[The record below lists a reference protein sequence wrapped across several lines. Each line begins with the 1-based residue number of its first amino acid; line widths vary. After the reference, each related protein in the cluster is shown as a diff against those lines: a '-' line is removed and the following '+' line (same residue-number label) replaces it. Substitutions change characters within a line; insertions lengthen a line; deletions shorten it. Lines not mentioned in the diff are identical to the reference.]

1 MTVPHSVYSEDGQVS
16 IDPAL
21 CHACGNCARVCPAD
35 VLAFDGH
42 AVSVRPGSP
51 FGCIA
56 CGHCMMVCP
65 TAAISVTGRGL
76 SPDDL
81 MKAPGEDDKA
91 TPESLAALME
101 GRRSVRQFTDE
112 EVSADVLE
120 SIVEMAASAPMG
132 VPPWDVGCVIV
143 NDRSRVQQL
152 AGEIT
157 AAYERLM
164 RWMGRLP
171 MALMRPFMRKATR
184 EAMTSFI
191 LPLGKMLVEQRRA
204 GRDVLFWN
212 APAVMIFHHSAYSDG
227 ADAYIACTYAML
239 AAESLGLGTTMIGS
253 AAPVMQRDPAIGRN
267 WSIPEGHKPA
277 IVLILG
283 YPATRFHRTL
293 RRRFVSLKTIAE
305 GNGQISGR

>member
-1 MTVPHSVYSEDGQVS
+1 MTVPHSVYSENGHVS

-21 CHACGNCARVCPAD
+21 CHLCGNCAKACPAD
-35 VLAFDGH
+35 VLAFDGRTL
-42 AVSVRPGSP
+42 SVRTDSP

-56 CGHCMMVCP
+56 CGHCMMACP

-81 MKAPGEDDKA
+81 MKAPGDDDKA
-91 TPESLAALME
+91 TPDSLAALME

-112 EVSADVLE
+112 EVSPDVLE

-132 VPPWDVGCVIV
+132 VPPWDVGCIIV
-143 NDRSRVQQL
+143 NGRSRVQQL
-152 AGEIT
+152 AVEVT
-157 AAYERLM
+157 ATYARLM
-164 RWMGRLP
+164 RWFKPLP
-171 MALMRPFMRKATR
+171 MTLMRLFMRRATR

-191 LPLGKMLVEQRRA
+191 LPLGKMVVEQRQA
-204 GRDVLFWN
+204 GRDVLFWD
-212 APAVMIFHHSAYSDG
+212 APALIIFHHSPYSDG

-253 AAPVMQRDPAIGRN
+253 AAPVMQRDPAIGRA

-283 YPATRFHRTL
+283 YPANRFHRTL
-293 RRRFVSLKTIAE
+293 RRRFVSVKTIAD